1 MEETLEVLPYQFAMK
16 EIYINTVLYKFGRF
30 LNMAKLNKFT
40 YCFRTSRSWT
50 VIFPTEQWVFTPF
63 LLIVFQCADYDSR
76 WRMKNINLTPLFL
89 FQFVAL
95 FSYDPLK
102 SSPNPNPTLELEFQE
117 GDIIRVLDTSRP
129 DGYYTG
135 QVSSVP
141 FKIFMFRNQK
151 YR

>member
-1 MEETLEVLPYQFAMK
+1 
-16 EIYINTVLYKFGRF
+16 
-30 LNMAKLNKFT
+30 
-40 YCFRTSRSWT
+40 
-50 VIFPTEQWVFTPF
+50 
-63 LLIVFQCADYDSR
+63 
-76 WRMKNINLTPLFL
+76 MKNINLTPLFL

-102 SSPNPNPTLELEFQE
+102 SSPNPNPTFELEFQE

-135 QVSSVP
+135 QVSPVP
-141 FKIFMFRNQK
+141 FKIFMFGNDK